1 MKRLLLI
8 AVCCLLAVL
17 SAAAAQVPDKTK
29 KLVQKIEPSLQV
41 IEKQLDEIEADFWKN
56 VRELDT
62 GSQNFLS
69 SNPLYQ
75 SFNQKIVDFVSRCGA
90 LQRVLDDSDVD
101 VQQQYPIEKR
111 AIGILSVW
119 KRLPQLHARIMGRRN
134 PITREGKIAL
144 GADCIESIY
153 LTSKVPKDLSN
164 YEARLDDIAII
175 NMELFYITQ
184 CGPHTHIGSC
194 HSPFKYK
201 KYKNPYH
208 QVIQKYCKLMSEDLL
223 ITSAGEFFMAVR
235 DLRKII
241 HGLRTRPYPEPIANN
256 YEELNKS
263 QVLQETDNKYFYAIL
278 RHIEDDLNQIEREFW
293 DTIYKSGDIAVS
305 NKNLSRYSEFQRR
318 LYCLHV
324 DCRNLQAML
333 RKKKIDSGEYNPVTD
348 SIIIYNLG
356 RSRDQELR
364 RQMRR
369 FFNRGNPLEP
379 GSKNKR
385 IELVY
390 HFRAYDAKAAE
401 QEANAFVRRDLNGTL
416 RVLPNKISSYLPSA
430 ELVLLNIPERLDE
443 FCASNIALFK
453 SDEREFKVL
462 SDSAKQYFNAVKG
475 LRRTIEHWKNK
486 FEPKQVKTEEDDTV
500 PNLPL
505 EELLDLAISKFK
517 QDRFNDARKYLV
529 HAAKGNSASAKF
541 VLSCLGNSGNV
552 RRPRRNDRFSPEK
565 PTAEQ
570 LWLEEAAEAGYIP
583 AVDKWLQLHDLLT
596 EKEQDQALRFT
607 TKTQSIWR
615 LTRKLADM
623 PVDKRDQW
631 LSKIRRKAAEGDA
644 SCQLLLSYCYDA
656 DNIIDHSSAQAKE
669 WLDKAVNQAH
679 IEALLWIWGWRPHG
693 NQDHLDTNRTLQVI
707 EHGGIPAIA
716 LHVLNKNELSKEAL
730 SRLEEA
736 GKRGDELAMCA
747 LLGYYLPRRSMYPEK
762 FEMWVQE
769 LRRYRSLLQVGRYSF
784 DRKWGNH
791 QRMFLDF
798 ASRALEAES
807 APASAQQS
815 STVSPS
821 PKRIEK
827 VEVPKIGP
835 EELFQLAI
843 NKINQRRFKEA
854 QAYLL
859 HLAEKDFVPAQYL
872 VSFFT
877 DDSIGDWYRGLE
889 NQPLSAKAWL
899 RKAAE
904 AGYVPAV
911 ERWIF
916 FNNLQSSAEQEEAL
930 HFADRT
936 QAIWRL
942 ARKLS
947 FMSVDKRDQWLGN
960 IRKQAAE
967 GNAACQLLLSYC
979 YAANDIIDH
988 SPAKAKEWLQKA
1000 VDQEYP
1006 EALLWV
1012 WGWRPRGWHLRGEWA
1027 AINDKWKNKAIA
1039 KGGIPPIAYSALEG
1053 SDLPESTLAKLEDAG
1068 KRGDEMAMCALL
1080 SYYSKRK
1087 NQYPKQ
1093 FEQWKKELK
1102 QYRSLQELIR
1112 YPFLRNWGWNQRLLL
1127 NAASKALGEKDSS
1140 DAPFG
1145 GQPFGGG
1152 PFGG

>member
-8 AVCCLLAVL
+8 VVCGLLAVL
-17 SAAAAQVPDKTK
+17 STASAQVPDKTK
-29 KLVQKIEPSLQV
+29 ELAQKIEPSLQV

-69 SNPLYQ
+69 TNPLYQ
-75 SFNQKIVDFVSRCGA
+75 SFNQKIVDFVSHCRV
-90 LQRVLDDSDVD
+90 LQRVLYDSDVD
-101 VQQQYPIEKR
+101 TSQYPVAKR

-134 PITREGKIAL
+134 PATRKGMIAL
-144 GADCIESIY
+144 GADCINSI
-153 LTSKVPKDLSN
+153 LMTSEIHPSLPE
-164 YEARLDDIAII
+164 YAALLDDMAIV

-194 HSPFKYK
+194 HSPFE
-201 KYKNPYH
+201 YKNPYH
-208 QVIQKYCKLMSEDLL
+208 QLIQKYCKLMSEDLL

-256 YEELNKS
+256 YKELDNS

-293 DTIYKSGDIAVS
+293 DTIYKGGDTAVS
-305 NKNLSRYSEFQRR
+305 NKNLSRYGDFQR
-318 LYCLHV
+318 LLSCLQV
-324 DCRNLQAML
+324 DCRNFQAML
-333 RKKKIDSGEYNPVTD
+333 RKKKIDSGEYNPTTD
-348 SIIIYNLG
+348 GIIIYNLG
-356 RSRDQELR
+356 RHRDQELR

-369 FFNRGNPLEP
+369 FFNRNNLLEL
-379 GSKNKR
+379 GSKKKR
-385 IELVY
+385 VELVY
-390 HFRAYDAKAAE
+390 HFRAYDVNQETIPPKARSYIPYA
-401 QEANAFVRRDLNGTL
+401 DLK
-416 RVLPNKISSYLPSA
+416 V
-430 ELVLLNIPERLDE
+430 LNIPERLDE

-462 SDSAKQYFNAVKG
+462 GDSAEQYFNAVKG

-486 FEPKQVKTEEDDTV
+486 FEPRSPQLQQSPVDVPSDIPAPPSPVDVPSDIPATPSSPVTVHDESELHAQVE
-500 PNLPL
+500 PNVNTLLPPPSKL
-505 EELLDLAISKFK
+505 REILDLK
-517 QDRFNDARKYLV
+517 DGYYLLT
-529 HAAKGNSASAKF
+529 SSPQ
-541 VLSCLGNSGNV
+541 SGKRPQSS
-552 RRPRRNDRFSPEK
+552 RRLITKKLYEPPFTI
-565 PTAEQ
+565 TAEVM
-570 LWLEEAAEAGYIP
+570 AESTNIRFLFGNGEIIFNWEVDQNEFRCDIPSAYGQHAPGKGYIP
-583 AVDKWLQLHDLLT
+583 IHQWVSFKIEVTHSEAKIYVDGSQ
-596 EKEQDQALRFT
+596 
-607 TKTQSIWR
+607 R
-615 LTRKLADM
+615 LTLKGKFERA
-623 PVDKRDQW
+623 PVGIYTRLGGVLRIKRFQIESGSDEQTNSQATKPV
-631 LSKIRRKAAEGDA
+631 LRPPRRVKDSE
-644 SCQLLLSYCYDA
+644 
-656 DNIIDHSSAQAKE
+656 
-669 WLDKAVNQAH
+669 
-679 IEALLWIWGWRPHG
+679 
-693 NQDHLDTNRTLQVI
+693 
-707 EHGGIPAIA
+707 
-716 LHVLNKNELSKEAL
+716 SKE
-730 SRLEEA
+730 EKIEI
-736 GKRGDELAMCA
+736 
-747 LLGYYLPRRSMYPEK
+747 PE
-762 FEMWVQE
+762 
-769 LRRYRSLLQVGRYSF
+769 VGS
-784 DRKWGNH
+784 
-791 QRMFLDF
+791 
-798 ASRALEAES
+798 
-807 APASAQQS
+807 
-815 STVSPS
+815 
-821 PKRIEK
+821 
-827 VEVPKIGP
+827 

-843 NKINQRRFKEA
+843 NKIKQKRFKEA

-872 VSFFT
+872 ISFISDNNIEIWNRFGG
-877 DDSIGDWYRGLE
+877 SGKSE
-889 NQPLSAKAWL
+889 EKWL
-899 RKAAE
+899 KKAAE

-911 ERWIF
+911 ERWIKEH
-916 FNNLQSSAEQEEAL
+916 NLQSSAEQEEAL

-942 ARKLS
+942 TGKLAD
-947 FMSVDKRDQWLGN
+947 MSVDKRDQWLDN

-979 YAANDIIDH
+979 YAADNIIDH

-1012 WGWRPRGWHLRGEWA
+1012 WGWRPWGEWA
-1027 AINDKWKNKAIA
+1027 ATDEKWKDKAIA
-1039 KGGIPPIAYSALEG
+1039 KGGIPPIADLVLGG

-1102 QYRSLQELIR
+1102 QYRSFQELIN
-1112 YPFLRNWGWNQRLLL
+1112 YPFLRNWGWSQRLLL
-1127 NAASKALGEKDSS
+1127 NAASKALGEKGSS

>member
-29 KLVQKIEPSLQV
+29 ELVQKIEPSLQV

-90 LQRVLDDSDVD
+90 LQRVLYDSNVD
-101 VQQQYPIEKR
+101 INLQYPVEKR

-134 PITREGKIAL
+134 PITRKGKIAL
-144 GADCIESIY
+144 GASCINSI
-153 LTSKVPKDLSN
+153 LMTRHLSPILPD
-164 YEARLDDIAII
+164 YAAQLDDMAIV

-194 HSPFKYK
+194 HSPFE
-201 KYKNPYH
+201 YKNPYH
-208 QVIQKYCKLMSEDLL
+208 QLIQKYCKLMSEDLL

-293 DTIYKSGDIAVS
+293 DTIYKGGDIAVS
-305 NKNLSRYSEFQRR
+305 NKNLSRYSEFQRL

-324 DCRNLQAML
+324 DCRNLQSAL
-333 RKKKIDSGEYNPVTD
+333 LKKKIDSGEYNPATD
-348 SIIIYNLG
+348 GITIYDLG
-356 RSRDQELR
+356 SGHDKELC

-369 FFNRGNPLEP
+369 FFNRRNPLVP
-379 GSKNKR
+379 GSKIKR
-385 IELVY
+385 VELVY
-390 HFRAYDAKAAE
+390 HFRAYDVNQETIPPKARSYIPYA
-401 QEANAFVRRDLNGTL
+401 DLK
-416 RVLPNKISSYLPSA
+416 V
-430 ELVLLNIPERLDE
+430 LNIPERLDE

-453 SDEREFKVL
+453 SDNREFKVL
-462 SDSAKQYFNAVKG
+462 SDSAEQYFNAVKG
-475 LRRTIEHWKNK
+475 LRRTIEYWKNK
-486 FEPKQVKTEEDDTV
+486 FEPRSPQLQQSPVDVPSDIPATPSPVPVTVHDESELPAQVE
-500 PNLPL
+500 PNVNILLPPPS
-505 EELLDLAISKFK
+505 ELREILDLK
-517 QDRFNDARKYLV
+517 DGYYLLT
-529 HAAKGNSASAKF
+529 SSPQ
-541 VLSCLGNSGNV
+541 SG
-552 RRPRRNDRFSPEK
+552 RRQQSSRQLITKKLYEPPFTI
-565 PTAEQ
+565 TAEVM
-570 LWLEEAAEAGYIP
+570 AESTNIRFLFGNGEIIFNWEVDQNEFRCDIPSAYGQHAPGKGYIP
-583 AVDKWLQLHDLLT
+583 IHQWVSFKIEVTLSEAKIYVDGSQRLT
-596 EKEQDQALRFT
+596 LRGKFERAPVGIYTRLGGVLRIKRFQIESDSVEQTDSQT
-607 TKTQSIWR
+607 TKS
-615 LTRKLADM
+615 M
-623 PVDKRDQW
+623 PQPPMRAKDTEFKEE
-631 LSKIRRKAAEGDA
+631 KIE
-644 SCQLLLSYCYDA
+644 
-656 DNIIDHSSAQAKE
+656 
-669 WLDKAVNQAH
+669 
-679 IEALLWIWGWRPHG
+679 
-693 NQDHLDTNRTLQVI
+693 
-707 EHGGIPAIA
+707 IP
-716 LHVLNKNELSKEAL
+716 E
-730 SRLEEA
+730 
-736 GKRGDELAMCA
+736 
-747 LLGYYLPRRSMYPEK
+747 
-762 FEMWVQE
+762 
-769 LRRYRSLLQVGRYSF
+769 VGS
-784 DRKWGNH
+784 
-791 QRMFLDF
+791 
-798 ASRALEAES
+798 
-807 APASAQQS
+807 
-815 STVSPS
+815 
-821 PKRIEK
+821 
-827 VEVPKIGP
+827 

-843 NKINQRRFKEA
+843 NKIKQKRFKEA

-872 VSFFT
+872 VSFISDNNIEIWNTVRFFGKSEEEVQRT
-877 DDSIGDWYRGLE
+877 QIVKE
-889 NQPLSAKAWL
+889 KWL
-899 RKAAE
+899 KKAAE

-911 ERWIF
+911 ERWIKEH
-916 FNNLQSSAEQEEAL
+916 NLQSSAEQEEAL

-942 ARKLS
+942 TGKLAD
-947 FMSVDKRDQWLGN
+947 MSVDKRDQWLDN

-979 YAANDIIDH
+979 YAADNIIDH
-988 SPAKAKEWLQKA
+988 SPAKAKEWLKKA

-1012 WGWRPRGWHLRGEWA
+1012 WGWRPQR
-1027 AINDKWKNKAIA
+1027 KWDTIDGDWENKAIA
-1039 KGGIPPIAYSALEG
+1039 QGGIPAIAVFTLG
-1053 SDLPESTLAKLEDAG
+1053 DSDLPESTLAKLEDAG

-1080 SYYSKRK
+1080 SYYSKREV
-1087 NQYPKQ
+1087 QYSKQ

-1102 QYRSLQELIR
+1102 QYRSFQELIN
-1112 YPFLRNWGWNQRLLL
+1112 YPFLRNWGRFQRGLLD
-1127 NAASKALGEKDSS
+1127 AASEALGEKNSS